1 MELGRGVCAWV
12 CVVRRALASEE
23 QCRSLIGDAAA
34 ILNAIANDCCKNI
47 MLGQVLSDVARM
59 RLEDDLALVCS
70 HVPCVDSPIA
80 SAEDVDV
87 VRPISEEYMT
97 LLDDTL
103 RSLMDVGEQID
114 DQLFA
119 DQVSCLRCMIR
130 GRQNVS
136 ALKLMMLSA
145 LSREDSIITEE
156 RAKCFQSGTL
166 CRPWWGILPG
176 CISDP
181 HRWQTS
187 T

>member
-1 MELGRGVCAWV
+1 
-12 CVVRRALASEE
+12 
-23 QCRSLIGDAAA
+23 
-34 ILNAIANDCCKNI
+34 
-47 MLGQVLSDVARM
+47 
-59 RLEDDLALVCS
+59 
-70 HVPCVDSPIA
+70 
-80 SAEDVDV
+80 
-87 VRPISEEYMT
+87 MT

-136 ALKLMMLSA
+136 ALKLMMLIA
-145 LSREDSIITEE
+145 LSREDCTIT
-156 RAKCFQSGTL
+156 RSVPSGFQQLVQTGTR
-166 CRPWWGILPG
+166 CRPLWGILPG

-181 HRWQTS
+181 YRWQTS